1 MTPRQALYYPTSYQ
15 KNLARGCAHYMTFLF
30 ARDPIPYTF
39 EQHERWQDRLESF
52 NIRIILAAGLD
63 ERVAIAALVLLERFR
78 EGGFPRPAYPH
89 SDYFEYFF
97 GAYWVAEQ
105 LLSATPLPNDFWV
118 GVMGNV
124 MVPEQRIKDMRMK
137 ITVGLRGD
145 TSIPQE
151 RFLLIKGFLYNYVYI
166 RTSARA
172 GRWLGPTD
180 PREMLERPPCWREM
194 LKRKWEIE
202 QSDDLEFV
210 E

>member
-1 MTPRQALYYPTSYQ
+1 
-15 KNLARGCAHYMTFLF
+15 MTFLF

-89 SDYFEYFF
+89 ARYFEHFF
-97 GAYWVAEQ
+97 GAYWAAEQ
-105 LLSATPLPNDFWV
+105 LLSTAPRTDEL
-118 GVMGNV
+118 
-124 MVPEQRIKDMRMK
+124 K
-137 ITVGLRGD
+137 IVVGLRGD

-151 RFLLIKGFLYNYVYI
+151 RFLLIKGFVYNYVYI

-172 GRWLGPTD
+172 GRWLGPSD
-180 PREMLERPPCWREM
+180 PRQVLARPPCWREM
-194 LKRKWEIE
+194 MERKWE
-202 QSDDLEFV
+202 LERKDGLGLD
-210 E
+210 